1 MEEPT
6 RKPGQPKF
14 EPSDEQRKLAEA
26 MAAYGIPQEDIAKVV
41 GIAPK
46 TLREHFRHEL
56 DTGSTLATA
65 KVAERLFKRATTD
78 DSSAGI
84 TAAIFWLKT
93 RARWKETDQHDH
105 RFTDAEGNDL
115 CLKVELISANKD

>member
-46 TLREHFRHEL
+46 TLRDHFRHEL
-56 DTGSTLATA
+56 DTGYLSGLPLT
-65 KVAERLFKRATTD
+65 
-78 DSSAGI
+78 
-84 TAAIFWLKT
+84 T
-93 RARWKETDQHDH
+93 RAQ
-105 RFTDAEGNDL
+105 G
-115 CLKVELISANKD
+115 